1 MKLALISEAGQQWR
15 QMQERGLDNAA
26 GATTTTATSVMQHIT
41 RTLSA
46 RSETTCLPNDHSA
59 ACETPAG
66 SAHTQTIA
74 IALGAG

>member
-15 QMQERGLDNAA
+15 QMQERSLDNAA
-26 GATTTTATSVMQHIT
+26 SATATTVMQHIT
-41 RTLSA
+41 RTLAA
-46 RSETTCLPNDHSA
+46 RSETTCKPDDHSA